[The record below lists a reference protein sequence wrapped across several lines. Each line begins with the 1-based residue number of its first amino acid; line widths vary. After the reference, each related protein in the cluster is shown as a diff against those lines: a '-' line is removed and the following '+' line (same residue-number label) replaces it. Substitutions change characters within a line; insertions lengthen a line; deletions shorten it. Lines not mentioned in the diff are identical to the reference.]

1 MILESEL
8 KAIVDRQRD
17 LEERKP
23 LGQVRPMSVN
33 DTLLDSHAIDITGV
47 RRCGKSTLLR
57 QRMRLGDTPWFY
69 VNFES
74 PLLVPFELR
83 DTIRLD
89 SLIAKTGARRLFF
102 DEVDQFQGWEK
113 YVRQKLDEGFQVC
126 LSGSNASLL
135 EGEMG
140 TKLTGRHVSQEL
152 FPFSYAEYLEFTGAS
167 PGPESVAGYRRD
179 GGFPRYL
186 QTREEVILQELF
198 DDIVYRD
205 VIVHNKIRDV
215 AAVRELTAWLAEN
228 IGCRFTATRMLR
240 PLNVASASTITQWC
254 DWIEKAYLFFF
265 VPVFTDSEK
274 SRLLRPKK
282 VYCVDT
288 GLEWAVS
295 SRRIP
300 NDGAR
305 FENMVFLALRRRW
318 RDICYYDGDG
328 VECDF
333 IVRNR
338 HAVQEAVQACM
349 QLTDESRDRELDGL
363 ITALDSLGLE
373 SGTIV
378 TETQRDTLEMAGHH
392 IDVVPFAEWALS
404 FSPAMTRQISAPSCK

>member
-1 MILESEL
+1 M
-8 KAIVDRQRD
+8 
-17 LEERKP
+17 
-23 LGQVRPMSVN
+23 
-33 DTLLDSHAIDITGV
+33 
-47 RRCGKSTLLR
+47 
-57 QRMRLGDTPWFY
+57 
-69 VNFES
+69 
-74 PLLVPFELR
+74 
-83 DTIRLD
+83 
-89 SLIAKTGARRLFF
+89 
-102 DEVDQFQGWEK
+102 
-113 YVRQKLDEGFQVC
+113 
-126 LSGSNASLL
+126 
-135 EGEMG
+135 
-140 TKLTGRHVSQEL
+140 
-152 FPFSYAEYLEFTGAS
+152 
-167 PGPESVAGYRRD
+167 
-179 GGFPRYL
+179 
-186 QTREEVILQELF
+186 
-198 DDIVYRD
+198 
-205 VIVHNKIRDV
+205 HNKIRDV

-333 IVRNR
+333 IVQNR
-338 HAVQEAVQACM
+338 HAVQEAVQACT

-363 ITALDSLGLE
+363 LAALDSLGLE

-378 TETQRDTLEMAGHH
+378 TETQRDTLEMAGHR
-392 IDVVPFAEWALS
+392 INVVPFAEWALPL
-404 FSPAMTRQISAPSCK
+404 SPAMTRQIPASFGK